1 MYDRLIFSFV
11 RMFHLNHSIFRGV
24 SIISASGG
32 LQQAIIFIFTYQD
45 ESHLLSGALHGCLRL
60 VLFEPYS
67 WFNGGFRSEGLLTL
81 LV

>member
-24 SIISASGG
+24 SVISASGG

-45 ESHLLSGALHGCLRL
+45 ESFAERGSAWLFTIGA
-60 VLFEPYS
+60 
-67 WFNGGFRSEGLLTL
+67 FRTL
-81 LV
+81 LMV